1 MISEEIEK
9 TVTNVTT
16 SHLLII
22 RKLRVTLAVTHIEK
36 VTNVTN
42 VTEKS
47 HAKHPLL
54 SWVESNL

>member
-22 RKLRVTLAVTHIEK
+22 RELCVTLAVTHIEK

-54 SWVESNL
+54 SWVEGNL

>member
-9 TVTNVTT
+9 TGTNVTT
-16 SHLLII
+16 SHFLII
-22 RKLRVTLAVTHIEK
+22 RELCVTFAVTHFEN

-47 HAKHPLL
+47 HAKTLCL
-54 SWVESNL
+54 SGFEGNL

>member
-9 TVTNVTT
+9 TDTNVTT
-16 SHLLII
+16 LNLLIV
-22 RKLRVTLAVTHIEK
+22 RELRVTLAVTHIEN

-54 SWVESNL
+54 SWVEGNL